1 MKIKKMMAAL
11 LAVVLLAALAACTAG
26 TDKQLADN
34 KAKITTAEVEKIWR
48 SLCFA
53 YKDCTEA
60 EALNTLIYQRVYVWE
75 ADSLGLLPDIE
86 EAHQQVRQNYETIQ
100 AGAAAGNPEQNPGA
114 QEAWGVLQEYLAY
127 TGFSEAEYLEMAA
140 ETWQV
145 LEAAGILRER
155 VYAELSPAAD
165 EWEKNLA
172 FGEYGEALIEKYK
185 DCLVEDDLLP
195 LLTDALTDEVTIS
208 YE

>member
-100 AGAAAGNPEQNPGA
+100 AGAAAG
-114 QEAWGVLQEYLAY
+114 GVLQEYLAY